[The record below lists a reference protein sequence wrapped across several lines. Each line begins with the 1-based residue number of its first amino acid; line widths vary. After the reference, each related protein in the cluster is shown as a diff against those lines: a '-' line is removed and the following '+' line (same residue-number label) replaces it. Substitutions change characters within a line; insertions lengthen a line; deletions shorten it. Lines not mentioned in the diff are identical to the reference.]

1 LTKTELIGV
10 AAAKAGL
17 PRAAAEKLINAAI
30 ETVTEVL
37 GKGNKVTIVGFGT
50 FEAVKRQERQGV
62 NPRTGKPIKIKASKA
77 PRFRAGKTLK
87 EAVNSKK

>member
-1 LTKTELIGV
+1 LIGV

-30 ETVTEVL
+30 ETVSEVL

-62 NPRTGKPIKIKASKA
+62 NPRTGKPIKIKASKS

-87 EAVNSKK
+87 EAVNSK